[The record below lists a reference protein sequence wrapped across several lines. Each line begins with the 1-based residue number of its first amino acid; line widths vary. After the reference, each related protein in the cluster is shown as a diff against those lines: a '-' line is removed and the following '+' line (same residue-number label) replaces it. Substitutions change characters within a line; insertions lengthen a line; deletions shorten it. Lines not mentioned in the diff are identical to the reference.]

1 MGNQRGFAMT
11 AMLWGYVAAG
21 IAIAALTAGLWVQ
34 TLRLDASKAEYA
46 HFKGGQVALATA
58 AKIAAEKKAKED
70 KATKEKVDADHKLA
84 IAALNT
90 RISRLRKSRD
100 GRGSGV
106 PATPASSKCPQGL
119 TCYDRAALE
128 RAYREL
134 VAEVRAGADEGSA
147 IAADLDAAKQW
158 ARDAGMK

>member
-1 MGNQRGFAMT
+1 MRRQRGVVMT

-21 IAIAALTAGLWVQ
+21 IAIAGLTGALYVQ

-46 HFKGGQVALATA
+46 HFKGGQVALAA
-58 AKIAAEKKAKED
+58 AARTAAEKKARED
-70 KATKEKVDADHKLA
+70 RANKEKVDADHKVA
-84 IAALNT
+84 VAALNR
-90 RISRLRKSRD
+90 RIAGLRKSRD
-100 GRGSGV
+100 SGGSGV
-106 PATPASSKCPQGL
+106 PATPAASKCPQGL

-147 IAADLDAAKQW
+147 LATDLDAAKQW